1 MLTAKQVRQLT
12 PDKDKT
18 VQENVEHL
26 CNAIQNLAKG
36 GNTSLAVGKY
46 DFVYQKE
53 TLAKM
58 RKLGYK
64 INRSRAGYDFIEW

>member
-1 MLTAKQVRQLT
+1 MLTAKQARQLM

-26 CNAIQNLAKG
+26 CNAIQNIAKRG
-36 GNTSLAVGKY
+36 GSRIAFGRY
-46 DFVYQKE
+46 DYVYPNE
-53 TLAKM
+53 TLAEM

-64 INRSRAGYDFIEW
+64 INRSRADYQTIEW

>member
-1 MLTAKQVRQLT
+1 MPTAKQARALM

-26 CNAIQNLAKG
+26 CNAIQNIAKRG
-36 GNTSLAVGKY
+36 DRFLAVGKY

-53 TLAKM
+53 TLAEM

-64 INRSRAGYDFIEW
+64 INRSRADYQTIEW

>member
-1 MLTAKQVRQLT
+1 MLTAKQARDLM

-18 VQENVEHL
+18 VQENVEYL
-26 CNAIQNLAKG
+26 CNAIRARAKLG
-36 GNTSLAVGKY
+36 SRVIAVGQY

-64 INRSRAGYDFIEW
+64 IARSRAVYQTIEW

>member
-1 MLTAKQVRQLT
+1 MLTAKQARQLM

-26 CNAIQNLAKG
+26 CNAIQNLAKR

-46 DFVYQKE
+46 DLVYQKE
-53 TLAKM
+53 TLAEM
-58 RKLGYK
+58 RKIGYK
-64 INRSRAGYDFIEW
+64 IDRSRAGYDFIEW

>member
-1 MLTAKQVRQLT
+1 MLTAKQARALM

-26 CNAIQNLAKG
+26 CNAIQNIAKRG
-36 GNTSLAVGKY
+36 DRFLEVGKY

-64 INRSRAGYDFIEW
+64 IARSRADYQTIEW

>member
-1 MLTAKQVRQLT
+1 MLTAKQARDQM

-26 CNAIQNLAKG
+26 CNAIQNIAERG
-36 GNTSLAVGKY
+36 GNRIAFRRY
-46 DFVYQKE
+46 DHVYPNE
-53 TLAKM
+53 TLAEM

-64 INRSRAGYDFIEW
+64 INRSRADYQTIEW

>member
-1 MLTAKQVRQLT
+1 MLTAKQARDLM

-26 CNAIQNLAKG
+26 CNAIQAGAKRG
-36 GNTSLAVGKY
+36 SRVIAVWQY

-53 TLAKM
+53 TLAEM

-64 INRSRAGYDFIEW
+64 INRSRADYQTIEW

>member
-1 MLTAKQVRQLT
+1 MLTAKQARDLM

-26 CNAIQNLAKG
+26 CNAIRARAKLG
-36 GNTSLAVGKY
+36 SRVIAVGKY

-53 TLAKM
+53 TLAEM